1 MYGFLILK
9 KGGSNPLYDL
19 YKENG
24 VVFESADLSVID
36 AKAKELLNKSPTSYI
51 KVIQTLEQSFSTTS
65 ADKLGNGSVD
75 PILTNSDIDD
85 IFNAAHLSVYGI

>member
-36 AKAKELLNKSPTSYI
+36 AKAEELSNIYPASSI
-51 KVIQTLEQSFSTTS
+51 KVIQTLGNTFSTTS

-75 PILTNSDIDD
+75 PILSNAEIDA
-85 IFNAAHLSVYGI
+85 IFNAARKAIYG

>member
-1 MYGFLILK
+1 MYGFIILK
-9 KGGSNPLYDL
+9 KGGSNPLYET

-24 VVFESADLSVID
+24 VVFESADLSVIN
-36 AKAKELLNKSPTSYI
+36 AKAKEISNIYPASYI
-51 KVIQTLEQSFSTTS
+51 KVIQNLEQSFSTTS